1 MRFFSTDTTGGDRA
15 APRPTR
21 FFSLGLPTWASGQDV
36 DRGFSVRAMPRSR
49 GIGGLRRRGR
59 SGRRDGDR

>member
-1 MRFFSTDTTGGDRA
+1 MTFFSMDTTDGDRA

-21 FFSLGLPTWASGQDV
+21 FFSLGLPTWASGPDV

-49 GIGGLRRRGR
+49 RIRRLRRRGR
-59 SGRRDGDR
+59 REGDR